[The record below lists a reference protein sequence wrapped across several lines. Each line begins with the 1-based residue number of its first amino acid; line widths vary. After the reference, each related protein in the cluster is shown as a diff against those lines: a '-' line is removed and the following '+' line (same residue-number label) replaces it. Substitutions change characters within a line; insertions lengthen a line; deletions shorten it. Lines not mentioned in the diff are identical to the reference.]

1 MGSSVDIQNF
11 VITNYS
17 MKPILQA
24 EIDDALP
31 THEGVYRTLRRAILH
46 GEVSPGNALTLR
58 GIAEQLSVSM
68 TPAREAVRRLVAE
81 RALEM
86 TQSGR
91 ILVPEPDAA
100 RLGELF
106 QARLLLEPE
115 LAKRAGGQAK
125 PGLSHELAQID
136 AQIDDSL
143 TSGDAPG
150 YIRQNTRFHTVLY
163 EVADAPAL
171 MALVESVWLQAA
183 PMMRRVYGRLGTQ
196 GLVDY
201 HEAAIEAL
209 SAGDIEA
216 LAGAIHDDIAQGQQL
231 MQQAGG

>member
-1 MGSSVDIQNF
+1 MRS
-11 VITNYS
+11 
-17 MKPILQA
+17 ILQA
-24 EIDDALP
+24 GIDEALP
-31 THEGVYRTLRRAILH
+31 THESVYRTLRRAILH
-46 GEVSPGNALTLR
+46 GEMPPGNALTLR

-86 TQSGR
+86 TPSGR

-100 RLGELF
+100 RLDELF

-115 LAKRAGGQAK
+115 LARRAGGAAN
-125 PGLSHELAQID
+125 PALAQALAAID
-136 AQIDDSL
+136 ARIDDSL
-143 TSGDAPG
+143 KSGDAPG
-150 YIRQNTRFHTVLY
+150 YIRENTDFHTVLY
-163 EVADAPAL
+163 QAAGAPAL
-171 MALVESVWLQAA
+171 MALVESVWLQTA

-209 SAGDIEA
+209 TAGDAEA
-216 LAGAIHDDIAQGQQL
+216 LARAIHDDVAQGRRL